1 METTTKTPS
10 VHSRFFYAINRLHGV
25 KKDDIVLKCS
35 NYTTTSLSE
44 FLEKNPTNYWLMVSN
59 LETLS
64 QQNSYLTE
72 KAIKAKRSAILKRLQ
87 QHGVDTTDW
96 RKVNAFLEQPRIA
109 GKRLYEMSI
118 EEMQAFIRKMES
130 ILKKDKEQQE
140 KMKQLTLF
148 N

>member
-1 METTTKTPS
+1 METTTKKPIYAP
-10 VHSRFFYAINRLHGV
+10 FYGAFA
-25 KKDDIVLKCS
+25 
-35 NYTTTSLSE
+35 SE
-44 FLEKNPTNYWLMVSN
+44 MSCLMERN
-59 LETLS
+59 
-64 QQNSYLTE
+64 
-72 KAIKAKRSAILKRLQ
+72 IKSKRSAILKRLQ
-87 QHGVDTTDW
+87 KHGIDTTDW

-118 EEMQAFIRKMES
+118 EEMQNFIRKMES